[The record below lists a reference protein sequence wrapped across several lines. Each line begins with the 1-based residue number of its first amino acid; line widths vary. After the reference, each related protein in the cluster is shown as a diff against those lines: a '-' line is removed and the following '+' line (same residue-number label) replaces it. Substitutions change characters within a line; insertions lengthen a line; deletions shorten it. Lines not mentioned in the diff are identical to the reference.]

1 LPFENQKTDS
11 MNSPLLSPTQP
22 SDRIV
27 MLDFLR
33 GFALLGI
40 LMVNMPLM
48 NAPMSTEV
56 GEFQIWTDPV
66 NTFASQWIKFFF
78 TSKFYVLFSLL
89 FGVGFYLFTQKGEGS
104 GISMIPLFRRRLFWL
119 LIFGIAHVTLLWY
132 GDILV
137 IYALVGFILLLFRRL
152 KVKTMLVW
160 AGIAL
165 MVPIVLTGLMV
176 VMLRWAMTMP
186 EAAAEI
192 QYGFDTAFN
201 QMEALTA
208 EALVIYKNGTFSE
221 IFRMRMTEYGQMATA
236 LFYFIPNVLAL
247 FLVGTAMAR
256 SNRFAHNDQNR
267 RFYIKLLLWSLPVAI
282 FGNVMLVYFGARSSI
297 VQVNI
302 DTLLYLA
309 GSTFGGVS
317 MAMVYLSL
325 IYLLFHT
332 RWMQQLGKWVAATG
346 RMALTNYL
354 MQTVICTTLFYS
366 YGFGLYGSINTWQG
380 ILLTFAIFGVQLL
393 WSRYWLNRYR
403 YGPFEWLWRSL
414 TYGKRFRHT
423 R

>member
-1 LPFENQKTDS
+1 
-11 MNSPLLSPTQP
+11 MNHTTLSPVQP

-48 NAPMSTEV
+48 NAPMTTEV

-66 NTFASQWIKFFF
+66 NTLASQWIKFFF

-89 FGVGFYLFTQKGEGS
+89 FGVGFYLFTKKGENTGV
-104 GISMIPLFRRRLFWL
+104 SMIPLFRRRLFWL
-119 LIFGIAHVTLLWY
+119 LLIGIAHITLLWY

-137 IYALVGFILLLFRRL
+137 VYALVGFLLLLFKRL
-152 KVKTMLVW
+152 KVKSMLIW
-160 AGIAL
+160 AAIAI
-165 MVPIVLTGLMV
+165 MVPILLTGLMV
-176 VMLRWAMTMP
+176 VIIRWAMTIP
-186 EAAAEI
+186 EAATEI
-192 QYGFDTAFN
+192 QYGFDTAYTR
-201 QMEALTA
+201 MEALTA
-208 EALVIYKNGTFSE
+208 EALNVYKNGTFAE
-221 IFRMRMTEYGQMATA
+221 IFRIRMIEYSQMATA
-236 LFYFIPNVLAL
+236 LFYFIPNVLAM

-256 SNRFAHNDQNR
+256 SNRFAHNDKNR
-267 RFYIKLLLWSLPVAI
+267 RFYIRLLLWSVPIAI
-282 FGNVMLVYFGARSSI
+282 IGNVMLVHFAAKSSM
-297 VQVNI
+297 VQVNM
-302 DTLLYLA
+302 DTLLYLI

-317 MAMVYLSL
+317 LAMVYLSS

-332 RWMQQLGKWVAATG
+332 RWMQQIGKWVAATG

-354 MQTVICTTLFYS
+354 MQSIICTTLFYS

-380 ILLTFAIFGVQLL
+380 ILLTFAIFVIQLL

-403 YGPFEWLWRSL
+403 YGPLEWLWRSL
-414 TYGKRFRHT
+414 TYGKRQPMKPKNRVE
-423 R
+423 